1 MTDSWHVSKVAD
13 VFCFFSKLH
22 ERERIQF
29 SCLNI
34 MYVCYPQTYLCQ
46 WDKPHNYS
54 DFSGELSE
62 GAESPEAEENKNKGV
77 DGELVFC
84 SPRLLTKK

>member
-1 MTDSWHVSKVAD
+1 MSVRLQMF
-13 VFCFFSKLH
+13 VFFTNFMK
-22 ERERIQF
+22 ERITF

-34 MYVCYPQTYLCQ
+34 MHVCYHQTCLCQ
-46 WDKPHNYS
+46 CDKPHNYS
-54 DFSGELSE
+54 DFLGELSE

-77 DGELVFC
+77 DGEFGFC